1 MKGESMM
8 QQLNVQLAIAI
19 PADQVLISKVEL
31 EELQSQSLTG
41 VFWTMKDLEQR
52 TSRKKEWLVEN
63 LLYQPRFK
71 KQLEHIVY
79 YPKGKGSPWSF
90 NAPKMAKFLED
101 NFHLIYGI

>member
-1 MKGESMM
+1 MQT
-8 QQLNVQLAIAI
+8 QQLNVQLAIPI

-31 EELQSQSLTG
+31 EELQRQSLTG

-52 TSRKKEWLVEN
+52 TSRKKDWLIEN

>member
-1 MKGESMM
+1 MQT
-8 QQLNVQLAIAI
+8 QQLTVQLAIPI
-19 PADQVLISKVEL
+19 PADQVLISKVQL
-31 EELQSQSLTG
+31 EELQRQSLTG

-52 TSRKKEWLVEN
+52 TSRKKEWLIEN

-90 NAPKMAKFLED
+90 NAPKMAKFLEE

>member
-1 MKGESMM
+1 MQT
-8 QQLNVQLAIAI
+8 QQLNVQLAIPI
-19 PADQVLISKVEL
+19 PSDQVLISKVEL
-31 EELQSQSLTG
+31 EELQRQSLTG

-52 TSRKKEWLVEN
+52 TSRKKEWLIEN

>member
-1 MKGESMM
+1 MQT
-8 QQLNVQLAIAI
+8 QQLNVQLAIPI

-31 EELQSQSLTG
+31 EELQRQSLTG

-52 TSRKKEWLVEN
+52 TSRKKEWLIEN

-71 KQLEHIVY
+71 KELEHIVY